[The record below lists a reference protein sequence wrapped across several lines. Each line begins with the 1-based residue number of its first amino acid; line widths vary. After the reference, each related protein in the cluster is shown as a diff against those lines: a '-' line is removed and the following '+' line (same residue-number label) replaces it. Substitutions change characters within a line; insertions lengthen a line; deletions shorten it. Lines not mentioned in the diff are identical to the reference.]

1 MSAILEYYGLRFQ
14 PFPQRLNDA
23 DRKFETNDL
32 KQTCAVLRYA
42 LPEMGISLICGDTGR
57 GVSYAVYCATDPLSR
72 ANYTVR
78 CVPVC
83 HICPRDFYREAC
95 RVVGT
100 PSFGR
105 SRQAMIT
112 ALRQGAM
119 DLKKQGKPLIL
130 VLDNAQ
136 NLPELVLWDL
146 VTLVCGDFGLE
157 NLMTLILCGTKDL
170 KYRIQQPEN
179 QNLEENLVAHY
190 TLRGMSEQEVP
201 TYVLDRLTMAGGKK
215 EMVSEDALNAL
226 YDVSCRGSIRE
237 LNNVMRTA
245 LLVGAQAG
253 RPVLDMTVLRS
264 AVEHRKL

>member
-1 MSAILEYYGLRFQ
+1 MSTILDFYGLRFQ

-23 DRKFETNDL
+23 KSRYETNDM
-32 KQTCAVLRYA
+32 KQAYAVLHYA

-57 GVSYAVYCATDPLSR
+57 GVSYAVYCATESLSG

-78 CVPVC
+78 CMPVC
-83 HICPRDFYREAC
+83 HICPRDFYKEAC

-119 DLKKQGKPLIL
+119 DLKKQGKPLML

-146 VTLVCGDFGLE
+146 VTLVSGDFGLE

-179 QNLEENLVAHY
+179 RNLEENLVAHY
-190 TLRGMSEQEVP
+190 TLKGLSEREAP
-201 TYVLDRLTMAGGKK
+201 EYVIDRLVKAGGKK
-215 EMVSEDALNAL
+215 DMVSEDVLNAL
-226 YDVSCRGSIRE
+226 YDISCRGNIRE

-245 LLVGAQAG
+245 LLIGAQAS
-253 RPVLDMTVLRS
+253 RPVIDMTVLRS

>member
-1 MSAILEYYGLRFQ
+1 MSAILDYYGLRSQ

-23 DRKFETNDL
+23 NKRYETNDL
-32 KQTCAVLRYA
+32 KQTNAVLRYA

-57 GVSYAVYCATDPLSR
+57 GVSYAVYCATESLSR
-72 ANYTVR
+72 ANYNVR
-78 CVPVC
+78 CMPVC
-83 HICPRDFYREAC
+83 HICPRDFYKEAC

-112 ALRQGAM
+112 ALRQGALE
-119 DLKKQGKPLIL
+119 LKKQGKPLVL

-146 VTLVCGDFGLE
+146 VTLVSGDFGLE
-157 NLMTLILCGTKDL
+157 NLMMLILCGTKEL
-170 KYRIQQPEN
+170 KYRIQQTEN

-190 TLRGMSEQEVP
+190 TLKGLSQQETP
-201 TYVLDRLTMAGGKK
+201 AYVLDRLTMAGGKRD
-215 EMVSEDALNAL
+215 MVSEDVLNAL
-226 YDVSCRGSIRE
+226 YEISCRGSIRE

-245 LLVGAQAG
+245 LLVGAQAD
-253 RPVLDMTVLRS
+253 RPVIDMAVLRS

>member
-1 MSAILEYYGLRFQ
+1 MSAILEFYGLHFQ
-14 PFPQRLNDA
+14 PFPHRLSDA
-23 DRKFETNDL
+23 DRKYETKDL
-32 KQTCAVLRYA
+32 KCTNAMLRNA
-42 LPEMGISLICGDTGR
+42 LPEMGIVLVCGDTGR
-57 GVSYAVYCATDPLSR
+57 GSSFAVFCATDSLR
-72 ANYTVR
+72 RMNYTVK

-112 ALRQGAM
+112 ALREGAKA
-119 DLKKQGKPLIL
+119 LKKQGKPLVL

-146 VTLVCGDFGLE
+146 VSLVTGDFGLE

-179 QNLEENLVAHY
+179 RNLEENLVDHY
-190 TLRGMSEQEVP
+190 ILNGLSEQEAP
-201 TYVLDRLTMAGGKK
+201 EYVLNRLTMAGGKR
-215 EMVSEDALNAL
+215 EMVSEDVLNAL
-226 YDVSCRGSIRE
+226 FEISCRGSIRE

-245 LLVGAQAG
+245 LLIGAQAG
-253 RPVLDMTVLRS
+253 RSVIDMTVLRS

>member
-1 MSAILEYYGLRFQ
+1 MSAILDFYGLRFQ
-14 PFPQRLNDA
+14 PFPQKLNDA
-23 DRKFETNDL
+23 DRKYETKDL
-32 KQTCAVLRYA
+32 KQTNAMLRNA
-42 LPEMGISLICGDTGR
+42 LSEMGIILICGDTGR
-57 GVSYAVYCATDPLSR
+57 GSSYAVYCGTDPLSR

-78 CVPVC
+78 YVPVC

-112 ALRQGAM
+112 ALREGAKA
-119 DLKKQGKPLIL
+119 LKKQGKPLVL

-146 VTLVCGDFGLE
+146 VPLVSGDFGLDD
-157 NLMTLILCGTKDL
+157 LMTLILCGTRDL

-179 QNLEENLVAHY
+179 RNLEENLVDHY
-190 TLRGMSEQEVP
+190 VLSGLTEQEAP
-201 TYVLDRLTMAGGKK
+201 DYVLNRLTLAGGKK
-215 EMVSEDALNAL
+215 DMVREEVLNAV
-226 YDVSCRGSIRE
+226 YDISCRGSIRE

-245 LLVGAQAG
+245 LLIGAQAG
-253 RPVLDMTVLRS
+253 RSVIDMTVLRS
-264 AVEHRKL
+264 AIEHRKL

>member
-1 MSAILEYYGLRFQ
+1 MSAILDFYGLHFQ
-14 PFPQRLNDA
+14 PFPQRLNDTGKKYES
-23 DRKFETNDL
+23 DDL
-32 KQTCAVLRYA
+32 KQTNAVLRYA
-42 LPEMGISLICGDTGR
+42 LPEMGVNLVCGDTGC
-57 GVSYAVYCATDPLSR
+57 GVSYSVYCATESLGK
-72 ANYTVR
+72 ANYTVK
-78 CVPVC
+78 CMPVC

-112 ALRQGAM
+112 GLRQGALE
-119 DLKKQGKPLIL
+119 LKKQGKPLVL

-146 VTLVCGDFGLE
+146 VTLVSGDFGLE

-179 QNLEENLVAHY
+179 RNLEENVVAHY
-190 TLRGMSEQEVP
+190 TLKGLSRQEVP
-201 TYVLDRLTMAGGKK
+201 EYVLNRLVLAGGKQ
-215 EMVSEDALNAL
+215 EMVSEDVLNAL
-226 YDVSCRGSIRE
+226 YGISCNGSIRE

-253 RPVLDMTVLRS
+253 RAVIDMTVLRS
-264 AVEHRKL
+264 AAEHRKL